1 MTAKAT
7 EKPSTPTSGRG
18 RKVVTRPTVK
28 NRSTPP
34 SAEKIAD
41 KIATNRSKY
50 RNTTNLPTAEV
61 ADSVDPNKPLTEK
74 AKLFVKFWAQGES
87 ISSAAARAGYGDGA
101 TYAYK
106 LVHFPQAKAL
116 YAQEKALYEQAAQ
129 MTRKKVMDML
139 VEAYDM
145 AKMTAEPSSMVAA
158 AREIGK
164 MCGYYEPQKIKI
176 EHTLADGA
184 ARMDR
189 LSDEELLE
197 VIRNGG
203 QLPGANQAPSLPLSP
218 PPEN

>member
-1 MTAKAT
+1 MPSKAPA
-7 EKPSTPTSGRG
+7 KPSTAPSGRG
-18 RKVVTRPTVK
+18 RKVVTKPITRNRTTPLPAEKVEGKIAK
-28 NRSTPP
+28 NRAKYKSV
-34 SAEKIAD
+34 
-41 KIATNRSKY
+41 TNI
-50 RNTTNLPTAEV
+50 PIAEV
-61 ADSVDPNKPLTEK
+61 ADSVDPDKPLTEK

-101 TYAYK
+101 TYAYR
-106 LVHFPQAKAL
+106 LVHYPQAKAL

-139 VEAYDM
+139 VESYDM
-145 AKMTAEPSSMVAA
+145 AKMAAEPSSMVAA

-176 EHTLADGA
+176 EHSLVDGA

-189 LSDEELLE
+189 LTDEELLE

-203 QLPGANQAPSLPLSP
+203 QLPGAAPAQAQLPQ
-218 PPEN
+218 PEN

>member
-1 MTAKAT
+1 MTS
-7 EKPSTPTSGRG
+7 EPSTLNRKGTGRG
-18 RKVVTRPTVK
+18 LKVVTRPVAKKRGTNATPEVREATIAE
-28 NRSTPP
+28 NRT
-34 SAEKIAD
+34 
-41 KIATNRSKY
+41 KY
-50 RNTTNLPTAEV
+50 RNTTNLPIAEV
-61 ADSVDPNKPLTEK
+61 ADSVDPDKPLTEK

-101 TYAYK
+101 TYAYR
-106 LVHFPQAKAL
+106 LVHYPQAKAL

-139 VEAYDM
+139 VESYDM
-145 AKMTAEPSSMVAA
+145 AKMCAEPSSMVSA

-164 MCGYYEPQKIKI
+164 MCGYYEPQKIKV

-189 LSDEELLE
+189 LTDEELLE

-203 QLPGANQAPSLPLSP
+203 QLPGAAPAQAQLP
-218 PPEN
+218 PPEAA